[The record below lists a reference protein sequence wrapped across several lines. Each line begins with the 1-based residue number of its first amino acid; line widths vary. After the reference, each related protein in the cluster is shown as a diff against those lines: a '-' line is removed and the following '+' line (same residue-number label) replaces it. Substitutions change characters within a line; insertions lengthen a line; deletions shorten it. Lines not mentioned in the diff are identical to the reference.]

1 MIRLLSLFS
10 GIGAFEKA
18 LDRIGAKYELVN
30 YCEIDKYASAAYAAV
45 HDVSEELNLRDVQTI
60 DCDKL
65 KNRGVNLV
73 TYGFPCVP
81 EGFLIKTD
89 AGYKPIEDV
98 VSGDH
103 VLTHANI
110 YRKVVRTMSRKTDHI
125 IHIKGVGC
133 ADLQVTENHPVYVL
147 RNGVFEFV
155 KAKDLS
161 LNDKIVFNINTASK
175 KTDISDNV
183 LWLMGRY
190 FADGYKENHSL
201 NRVIFCIGKHKT
213 EEFEK
218 HISGI
223 NFVKYHNER
232 NCVEYKLIDNNI
244 EPLFAEF
251 VSGSANKEIP
261 MWIIDLPK
269 EQLKQ
274 FFDGYYSGDG
284 HNRAD
289 RELSMFST
297 VSKKMAFG
305 LQDIVIK
312 LFNVVPTLNIRHD
325 KRSKTFNNSY
335 CFQFSLRP
343 KNQTIINDK
352 ICTEIKSIT
361 KECTETEVYNF
372 EVETDNSYTV
382 NNVVVHNC
390 QDISVAGN
398 MKGFEHN
405 GQKTRSGL
413 FYDALKVIR
422 ELQPEIAIA
431 ENVKALT
438 GKKFEAE
445 FAAVRG
451 GLADAGY
458 NNYYAVLNASD
469 YGIPQHRERVFI
481 VSIRKDIDR
490 DKFAFPQKEPLRL
503 RVKDLLE
510 YEVEEKYYID
520 TDRAREL
527 IRKLAEEGKLPGNEP
542 AIAAMRGRDPENPSN
557 RHSGVHTEQKI
568 EVNTFGTSNTITT
581 VQKDNHIIEPNI
593 KTVGNLDG
601 HETGRVLDADGI
613 TQSLKGTDHK
623 NPVKIAL
630 KQVGETG
637 PHQTD
642 RVYDPDGLSRSLKST
657 DYTHPVNIAEA
668 KQAEN
673 AMPKTLDIVNDHEGC
688 CKTIMSRYYKTSPR
702 HLASDARIVSS
713 GVIER
718 FDTGCKAVGDL
729 KVGGERGLVYDA
741 EKSMCTLSATQYK
754 DPHKVLNEYRIRKLT
769 PKECWRLMGFDDDDF
784 EKAKAAGISNTQLY
798 KQAGNS
804 IVVQVLERIFEKL
817 IETQGIGDG
826 NE

>member
-30 YCEIDKYASAAYAAV
+30 YCEIDKYASVSYAAV
-45 HDVSEELNLRDVQTI
+45 HGVSEELNLQDVQTI
-60 DCDKL
+60 DCDEL
-65 KNRGVNLV
+65 KDKGINLISF
-73 TYGFPCVP
+73 GFP
-81 EGFLIKTD
+81 
-89 AGYKPIEDV
+89 
-98 VSGDH
+98 
-103 VLTHANI
+103 
-110 YRKVVRTMSRKTDHI
+110 
-125 IHIKGVGC
+125 
-133 ADLQVTENHPVYVL
+133 
-147 RNGVFEFV
+147 
-155 KAKDLS
+155 
-161 LNDKIVFNINTASK
+161 
-175 KTDISDNV
+175 
-183 LWLMGRY
+183 
-190 FADGYKENHSL
+190 
-201 NRVIFCIGKHKT
+201 
-213 EEFEK
+213 
-218 HISGI
+218 
-223 NFVKYHNER
+223 
-232 NCVEYKLIDNNI
+232 
-244 EPLFAEF
+244 
-251 VSGSANKEIP
+251 
-261 MWIIDLPK
+261 
-269 EQLKQ
+269 
-274 FFDGYYSGDG
+274 
-284 HNRAD
+284 
-289 RELSMFST
+289 
-297 VSKKMAFG
+297 
-305 LQDIVIK
+305 
-312 LFNVVPTLNIRHD
+312 
-325 KRSKTFNNSY
+325 
-335 CFQFSLRP
+335 
-343 KNQTIINDK
+343 
-352 ICTEIKSIT
+352 
-361 KECTETEVYNF
+361 
-372 EVETDNSYTV
+372 
-382 NNVVVHNC
+382 C

-422 ELQPEIAIA
+422 ELQPEVAIA

-527 IRKLAEEGKLPGNEP
+527 IQKLAEEGKLPERNK
-542 AIAAMRGRDPENPSN
+542 A
-557 RHSGVHTEQKI
+557 
-568 EVNTFGTSNTITT
+568 GTLGT
-581 VQKDNHIIEPNI
+581 
-593 KTVGNLDG
+593 
-601 HETGRVLDADGI
+601 HETDRVWNENGI
-613 TQSLKGTDHK
+613 TPSLKGTDHK

-630 KQVGETG
+630 TQVGTTG

-642 RVYDPDGLSRSLKST
+642 RVYDAEGCGRTLKAT
-657 DYTHPVNIAEA
+657 EHTHPMKI
-668 KQAEN
+668 
-673 AMPKTLDIVNDHEGC
+673 LDVMNGESDGTAR
-688 CKTIMSRYYKTSPR
+688 TIKAVYYKTGPSNLEKTKDR
-702 HLASDARIVSS
+702 GCS

-729 KVGGERGLVYDA
+729 KVGGERGIVYDA

-784 EKAKAAGISNTQLY
+784 EKARAAGISNTQLY

>member
-30 YCEIDKYASAAYAAV
+30 YCEIDKYASASYAAV
-45 HDVSEELNLRDVQTI
+45 HGVSEELNLRDVQTI

-65 KNRGVNLV
+65 KDKGINLISF
-73 TYGFPCVP
+73 GFP
-81 EGFLIKTD
+81 
-89 AGYKPIEDV
+89 
-98 VSGDH
+98 
-103 VLTHANI
+103 
-110 YRKVVRTMSRKTDHI
+110 
-125 IHIKGVGC
+125 
-133 ADLQVTENHPVYVL
+133 
-147 RNGVFEFV
+147 
-155 KAKDLS
+155 
-161 LNDKIVFNINTASK
+161 
-175 KTDISDNV
+175 
-183 LWLMGRY
+183 
-190 FADGYKENHSL
+190 
-201 NRVIFCIGKHKT
+201 
-213 EEFEK
+213 
-218 HISGI
+218 
-223 NFVKYHNER
+223 
-232 NCVEYKLIDNNI
+232 
-244 EPLFAEF
+244 
-251 VSGSANKEIP
+251 
-261 MWIIDLPK
+261 
-269 EQLKQ
+269 
-274 FFDGYYSGDG
+274 
-284 HNRAD
+284 
-289 RELSMFST
+289 
-297 VSKKMAFG
+297 
-305 LQDIVIK
+305 
-312 LFNVVPTLNIRHD
+312 
-325 KRSKTFNNSY
+325 
-335 CFQFSLRP
+335 
-343 KNQTIINDK
+343 
-352 ICTEIKSIT
+352 
-361 KECTETEVYNF
+361 
-372 EVETDNSYTV
+372 
-382 NNVVVHNC
+382 C

-422 ELQPEIAIA
+422 ELQPEVAIA

-451 GLADAGY
+451 GLSDAGY

-510 YEVEEKYYID
+510 YDVEEKYYID

-527 IRKLAEEGKLPGNEP
+527 IRKLAAEGRLPGNEP

-557 RHSGVHTEQKI
+557 RHSGVHTEQKM
-568 EVNTFGTSNTITT
+568 EVNTSGTSNTITT
-581 VQKDNHIIEPNI
+581 VQKDNHIVEPNI
-593 KTVGNLDG
+593 KALGNLDG

-630 KQVGETG
+630 KQVGTTG

-642 RVYDPDGLSRSLKST
+642 RVYDADGCGRTLKAT
-657 DYTHPVNIAEA
+657 EHIHPMKIVL
-668 KQAEN
+668 KQIGEIGSCQSGRIYDSDGCCPTLNTAQGGQKQ
-673 AMPKTLDIVNDHEGC
+673 PKIIDIVNDHDGC

-713 GVIER
+713 GVIE
-718 FDTGCKAVGDL
+718 TESITECKAVGDL
-729 KVGGERGLVYDA
+729 KVGGERGIVYDA

-817 IETQGIGDG
+817 IETQGIGEG

>member
-30 YCEIDKYASAAYAAV
+30 YCEIDKYASVSYAAV
-45 HDVSEELNLRDVQTI
+45 HGVSEELNLRDVQTI

-65 KNRGVNLV
+65 KDKGINL
-73 TYGFPCVP
+73 TSFGFP
-81 EGFLIKTD
+81 
-89 AGYKPIEDV
+89 
-98 VSGDH
+98 
-103 VLTHANI
+103 
-110 YRKVVRTMSRKTDHI
+110 
-125 IHIKGVGC
+125 
-133 ADLQVTENHPVYVL
+133 
-147 RNGVFEFV
+147 
-155 KAKDLS
+155 
-161 LNDKIVFNINTASK
+161 
-175 KTDISDNV
+175 
-183 LWLMGRY
+183 
-190 FADGYKENHSL
+190 
-201 NRVIFCIGKHKT
+201 
-213 EEFEK
+213 
-218 HISGI
+218 
-223 NFVKYHNER
+223 
-232 NCVEYKLIDNNI
+232 
-244 EPLFAEF
+244 
-251 VSGSANKEIP
+251 
-261 MWIIDLPK
+261 
-269 EQLKQ
+269 
-274 FFDGYYSGDG
+274 
-284 HNRAD
+284 
-289 RELSMFST
+289 
-297 VSKKMAFG
+297 
-305 LQDIVIK
+305 
-312 LFNVVPTLNIRHD
+312 
-325 KRSKTFNNSY
+325 
-335 CFQFSLRP
+335 
-343 KNQTIINDK
+343 
-352 ICTEIKSIT
+352 
-361 KECTETEVYNF
+361 
-372 EVETDNSYTV
+372 
-382 NNVVVHNC
+382 C

-481 VSIRKDIDR
+481 VSIRKDIDK

-557 RHSGVHTEQKI
+557 RHSGVHTEQKMEI
-568 EVNTFGTSNTITT
+568 NTSGTSNTITT
-581 VQKDNHIIEPNI
+581 VQKDNHIVEPNM
-593 KTVGNLDG
+593 
-601 HETGRVLDADGI
+601 
-613 TQSLKGTDHK
+613 
-623 NPVKIAL
+623 KIAL
-630 KQVGETG
+630 KQVGEIGT
-637 PHQTD
+637 HQTD

-657 DYTHPVNIAEA
+657 DYTHPVNIAEVKQVGNLYPEA
-668 KQAEN
+668 KFNNTQRGRVYAPEGCCPTIN
-673 AMPKTLDIVNDHEGC
+673 TMQGGSLESKILQVGQLYSDNSGNLQNGRIYDPEGCSPALHTMQGGEQKELKILDIANNYNGC
-688 CKTIMSRYYKTSPR
+688 CKTI
-702 HLASDARIVSS
+702 
-713 GVIER
+713 
-718 FDTGCKAVGDL
+718 
-729 KVGGERGLVYDA
+729 
-741 EKSMCTLSATQYK
+741 
-754 DPHKVLNEYRIRKLT
+754 NYRIRKLT

-784 EKAKAAGISNTQLY
+784 EKARAAGVSNTQLY

>member
-30 YCEIDKYASAAYAAV
+30 YCEIDKYASASYAAV
-45 HDVSEELNLRDVQTI
+45 HGVSEELNLRDVQTI

-65 KNRGVNLV
+65 KEKGVNLV
-73 TYGFPCVP
+73 TYGFP
-81 EGFLIKTD
+81 
-89 AGYKPIEDV
+89 
-98 VSGDH
+98 
-103 VLTHANI
+103 
-110 YRKVVRTMSRKTDHI
+110 
-125 IHIKGVGC
+125 
-133 ADLQVTENHPVYVL
+133 
-147 RNGVFEFV
+147 
-155 KAKDLS
+155 
-161 LNDKIVFNINTASK
+161 
-175 KTDISDNV
+175 
-183 LWLMGRY
+183 
-190 FADGYKENHSL
+190 
-201 NRVIFCIGKHKT
+201 
-213 EEFEK
+213 
-218 HISGI
+218 
-223 NFVKYHNER
+223 
-232 NCVEYKLIDNNI
+232 
-244 EPLFAEF
+244 
-251 VSGSANKEIP
+251 
-261 MWIIDLPK
+261 
-269 EQLKQ
+269 
-274 FFDGYYSGDG
+274 
-284 HNRAD
+284 
-289 RELSMFST
+289 
-297 VSKKMAFG
+297 
-305 LQDIVIK
+305 
-312 LFNVVPTLNIRHD
+312 
-325 KRSKTFNNSY
+325 
-335 CFQFSLRP
+335 
-343 KNQTIINDK
+343 
-352 ICTEIKSIT
+352 
-361 KECTETEVYNF
+361 
-372 EVETDNSYTV
+372 
-382 NNVVVHNC
+382 C

-510 YEVEEKYYID
+510 YDVDEKYYID

-557 RHSGVHTEQKI
+557 RHSGVHTEQKM
-568 EVNTFGTSNTITT
+568 EVNTSGTSNTITT
-581 VQKDNHIIEPNI
+581 VQKDNHIVEPNI
-593 KTVGNLDG
+593 KALGNLDG

-630 KQVGETG
+630 KQVGTTG

-642 RVYDPDGLSRSLKST
+642 RVYDADGCGRTLKAT
-657 DYTHPVNIAEA
+657 EHIHPMKI
-668 KQAEN
+668 
-673 AMPKTLDIVNDHEGC
+673 LDVMNGEPNGTVR
-688 CKTIMSRYYKTSPR
+688 TIKAVYYKTGP
-702 HLASDARIVSS
+702 SDLERTKDRGRS
-713 GVIER
+713 GVIEVLNPEKDGLCR
-718 FDTGCKAVGDL
+718 TLVSSYGKTSPANLESNLSRSSSGAVEKIDTGCKAVGDL
-729 KVGGERGLVYDA
+729 KVGGERGIVYDA

-754 DPHKVLNEYRIRKLT
+754 DPHKVLSEYRIRKLT

-817 IETQGIGDG
+817 IETQGIGDE

>member
-30 YCEIDKYASAAYAAV
+30 YCEIDKYASVAYAAV
-45 HDVSEELNLRDVQTI
+45 HGVSEELNLRDVQTI

-65 KNRGVNLV
+65 KDKGVNLV

-89 AGYKPIEDV
+89 TGYKSIEDV
-98 VSGDH
+98 VSGDR
-103 VLTHANI
+103 VLTHANV
-110 YRKVVRTMSRKTDHI
+110 YRKVVRTMSRKSDHI

-133 ADLQVTENHPVYVL
+133 ADLQVTENHPVYIL

-175 KTDISDNV
+175 KTDISDDV

-201 NRVIFCIGKHKT
+201 RRVIFCIGKHKT

-218 HISGI
+218 HISGM
-223 NFVKYHNER
+223 NFVKFHSER
-232 NCVEYKLIDNNI
+232 NCVEYKLVDDNI
-244 EPLFAEF
+244 ESLFAGF
-251 VSGSANKEIP
+251 MSGSVNKEIP
-261 MWIIDLPK
+261 TWIIDLPK

-284 HNRAD
+284 HNRTD
-289 RELSMFST
+289 RELSMFCT

-305 LQDIVIK
+305 LQDIVMK

-352 ICTEIKSIT
+352 ICTEIKSII
-361 KECTETEVYNF
+361 KEYTETEVYNF

-382 NNVVVHNC
+382 NNVIVHNC

-422 ELQPEIAIA
+422 ELQPEVAIA
-431 ENVKALT
+431 ENVKALAS
-438 GKKFEAE
+438 KKFEGE

-451 GLADAGY
+451 GLSDAGY

-481 VSIRKDIDR
+481 VSIRKDVDR
-490 DKFAFPQKEPLRL
+490 NKFAFPQKEPLRL

-527 IRKLAEEGKLPGNEP
+527 IRKLAEEGKLPE
-542 AIAAMRGRDPENPSN
+542 SN
-557 RHSGVHTEQKI
+557 KA
-568 EVNTFGTSNTITT
+568 GTLGT
-581 VQKDNHIIEPNI
+581 
-593 KTVGNLDG
+593 
-601 HETGRVLDADGI
+601 HETDRVWNENGI
-613 TQSLKGTDHK
+613 TPSLKGTDHK

-642 RVYDPDGLSRSLKST
+642 RVYD
-657 DYTHPVNIAEA
+657 A
-668 KQAEN
+668 
-673 AMPKTLDIVNDHEGC
+673 EGC
-688 CKTIMSRYYKTSPR
+688 GRTLKATEHIHPMKIIDVMNGERDGTSRTIKAQYYKTGPSNLEKTKDR
-702 HLASDARIVSS
+702 GSS

-718 FDTGCKAVGDL
+718 FDTDCKAVGDL
-729 KVGGERGLVYDA
+729 KVGGERGIVYDA